1 MAKRQQK
8 QQVPP
13 GRRPVGYT
21 DLVRWVG
28 LQVQGKTIREIA
40 KKVGRDKDTVNR
52 TLKKAEAVQLRKEL
66 VAAVREDMST
76 RLISLNAKAVA
87 SWEKQMD
94 LADQGHRA
102 NHLVAKDILTL
113 ARTVDIPI
121 AKKAG
126 PPDVV
131 IEVAQNKPSAVSA
144 GPQVIRLSPEDLPVD
159 EAETNDRCG
168 LDPHPLHER
177 NCR

>member
-21 DLVRWVG
+21 DLVDWVG
-28 LQVQGKTIREIA
+28 LQVQGKSLREIA

-52 TLKKAEAVQLRKEL
+52 TLKKPEAVALRKEL
-66 VAAVREDMST
+66 VAAVREDMSA
-76 RLISLNAKAVA
+76 RLTSLSAKAVR
-87 SWEKQMD
+87 SWERQMD

-102 NHLVAKDILTL
+102 NHLVAKDILTI
-113 ARTVDIPI
+113 ARMVDIPV
-121 AKKAG
+121 ARKAG

-131 IEVAQNKPSAVSA
+131 IEIGGNRDELEMIEAEPPALPLGA
-144 GPQVIRLSPEDLPVD
+144 PQTIRLSPEDFPPDDEPVEDVRD
-159 EAETNDRCG
+159 E
-168 LDPHPLHER
+168 
-177 NCR
+177 